1 MTASPAADL
10 DHLRSIFDGIPHCR
24 EAGLRVDSLS
34 QGRAVMVL
42 DYRPD
47 LVGDPE
53 TGILHGAAVTTL
65 MDTVAG
71 LAAMSSVPGGTP
83 VATLDLRIDYLKPAT
98 PGLSVFG
105 VAECYRVTKSV
116 AFIRGIAHHGDPLDP
131 IANVAASFMLNS
143 TGFAPRRGDASSAD
157 TGVEGPQ

>member
-1 MTASPAADL
+1 MTASPAANL
-10 DHLRSIFDGIPHCR
+10 DHLRSIFDSMPHCS

-42 DYRPD
+42 DYRDD

-53 TGILHGAAVTTL
+53 TGILHGAVITTL

-71 LAAMSSVPGGTP
+71 LAAIASVPDGTP

-105 VAECYRVTKSV
+105 VAECYRVTRSV

-143 TGFAPRRGDASSAD
+143 TGFAPRKGESG
-157 TGVEGPQ
+157 TGEPA